1 MSGRTG
7 GTARITERRLK
18 PTSVIKVQTIT
29 LRQVTVMRPS
39 PEVDAL
45 FFTRV
50 SKPGRYNRTR
60 YYFTISQWMVAQ
72 LPALANHRL
81 TLHSSFILIKGS
93 IRFEGCEYDAISM

>member
-7 GTARITERRLK
+7 GTARITERKLK

-50 SKPGRYNRTR
+50 SKPGRYNIIRCVLHYITVDSSPTSCSR
-60 YYFTISQWMVAQ
+60 QSVVE
-72 LPALANHRL
+72 LALI
-81 TLHSSFILIKGS
+81 LHFNKKIIPDLK
-93 IRFEGCEYDAISM
+93 AA